1 MYINLLN
8 DYLKETFY
16 EKVYKV
22 SLNAGFTC
30 PNRDGK
36 IDTRGCIFCS
46 KGGSGDFAQSPLLS
60 ITEQI
65 EKGKELVKNKINS
78 GKYIA
83 YFQAYTNTYGP
94 IDKLRSVFFEAI
106 NHPDIVAL
114 SIATRPDCIDKNI
127 ASLIQELNKIKPVF
141 IELGLQTSN
150 EKTAEFIRRGYKNQI
165 FEQAVSLLEGINI
178 VVHVII
184 GLPYETR
191 DDLINTILYINRFK
205 IHGVKLQLLHIL
217 KDTDL
222 YSYYLENH
230 FEILNLEQY
239 IDLLLLA
246 IRHLRRD
253 IVIHR
258 LTGDGPKK
266 LLVEPKFSA
275 NKRMVL
281 NYINKKL
288 REEKVIQ
295 GELLPWFWRFY
306 GTRATYTL

>member
-295 GELLPWFWRFY
+295 GELLP
-306 GTRATYTL
+306 

>member
-8 DYLKETFY
+8 DYLKETFN

-165 FEQAVSLLEGINI
+165 FEQTVSLLEGINI

-230 FEILNLEQY
+230 FKILNLEQY
-239 IDLLLLA
+239 SDLLLLA

-266 LLVEPKFSA
+266 LLVEPEFSA

-288 REEKVIQ
+288 REENVIQ
-295 GELLPWFWRFY
+295 GEFLP
-306 GTRATYTL
+306 